1 MIHHLLHLIGLD
13 PILVVALLSMAVA
26 QLWKGGAESLQARR
40 LLWRRFVEPGGMPS
54 SHAALVSG
62 LVVGVGLSTGW
73 TSGQASVAIVVALL
87 AMWDAVTVRRAV
99 GEQAR
104 VLNALLDRL
113 ELAGPKERA
122 GEEEAVLPLAA
133 GAAREAGSELALLR
147 ERERRELNELRG
159 HTPLQVLVGALIGTV
174 IALIVFNV

>member
-1 MIHHLLHLIGLD
+1 MLHLVGLD
-13 PILVVALLSMAVA
+13 PILVVALLSMAIA
-26 QLWKGGAESLQARR
+26 QFWKGLAESLRARR
-40 LLWRRFVEPGGMPS
+40 LLWRRFLEPGGMPS

-104 VLNALLDRL
+104 LLNELLERLEAAGALGGAEAPPVGPRSAGRAAL
-113 ELAGPKERA
+113 ELA
-122 GEEEAVLPLAA
+122 
-133 GAAREAGSELALLR
+133 ALH
-147 ERERRELNELRG
+147 ERERREVSELRG
-159 HTPLQVLVGALIGTV
+159 HTPLQVLVGVLIGTLV
-174 IALIVFNV
+174 ALVVFDV